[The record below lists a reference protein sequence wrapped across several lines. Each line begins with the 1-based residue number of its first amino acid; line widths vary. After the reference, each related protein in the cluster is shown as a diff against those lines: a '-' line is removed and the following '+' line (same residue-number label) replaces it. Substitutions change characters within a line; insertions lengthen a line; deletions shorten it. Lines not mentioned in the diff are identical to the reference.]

1 MYIPEAAYRSDDESN
16 DDETSEARSRLARAR
31 LIDINPWAPRTDTIL
46 FGWEE
51 LLEAEVKEPVLRM
64 ETTEE
69 KKEEKPVRLRFSTR
83 ARNGTGGDD
92 SHTEPEDEEGDDDGE
107 YDLDDETTEDDDEE
121 EEYEVELR
129 LVEQDDPAA
138 YNFSSPQ
145 YSAHKMPKDVVDAS
159 MAGEGGMREFA
170 REWQRLQ
177 EQRGGGSNS

>member
-1 MYIPEAAYRSDDESN
+1 MYIPEAAYRSDSESDE
-16 DDETSEARSRLARAR
+16 DETSEARSRLARAR

-51 LLEAEVKEPVLRM
+51 LLEAEVGAP
-64 ETTEE
+64 TESTRPQR
-69 KKEEKPVRLRFSTR
+69 KEERTVRLRFSTT
-83 ARNGTGGDD
+83 GTAAGGDD
-92 SHTEPEDEEGDDDGE
+92 NLTEPED
-107 YDLDDETTEDDDEE
+107 DDETTEDDADLEE

-177 EQRGGGSNS
+177 EQQRSGGGSSS